1 MLHFRFNISRF
12 WLAVKAPSFTR
23 PLVSRSIV
31 PAPLITFRLVS
42 SVAAIASIS
51 FSYAA
56 LADIDVYPP
65 NWWVG
70 METPNLELML
80 HGDGVANYSA
90 SIDSHVTLLDTKRL
104 DSENYL
110 FVTLNTKSAEAGSVV
125 ISLTA
130 PDGTSH
136 DVEYALNARNSNSQ
150 SRVGF
155 GPKDAIYL
163 IAPDRFANGDE
174 SNDSVDGYKDSL
186 NRTNKGGRHGG
197 DIQGIINN
205 LDYIA
210 EMGFTQIWSMPLL
223 ENAMDAYSY
232 HGYSTTDYYKI
243 DPRYGTNGQYQE
255 LSEKASEKDVG
266 LIMDMV
272 LNHIGSGHPWMEDKP
287 SDDWLNNK
295 GVFVGT
301 THKRDS
307 LHDPH
312 AIQSDID
319 AFSDGWF
326 VPSMPDLNQRNP
338 HLANYL
344 IQNAV
349 WWVEFANL
357 SGIRVDTY
365 SYSDKDFLS
374 AWTSRLMQEY
384 PNLNIVGEEW
394 SINPAITAYW
404 QAGSHR
410 HDDYVSALP
419 SVMDFALQNAV
430 AEGLT
435 SKEGWNTGLTSIYET
450 LATDFLYGEPNN
462 LVIFADNHDMSR
474 VYSQVDEDINRWDMT
489 MTFYLTSRG
498 IPQVFYG
505 TEILMSNPNT
515 EDHGIIRSDFPGG
528 WSSDAKNAFTGEG
541 LTDKERWAQSRIKQL
556 LSLRQDYPAV
566 FEGSFKHYAPV
577 DGVYAYTRQ
586 ANEVS
591 NDTSDIK
598 DKNVKSK
605 SPVILVILNK
615 NDKASTVNMNKYKVV
630 IDGRKNMTRLKD
642 DKIFAAN
649 ETVTLA
655 PMSASV
661 FIVN

>member
-1 MLHFRFNISRF
+1 MLHFRFNISRI
-12 WLAVKAPSFTR
+12 WLAVKAPSFIR
-23 PLVSRSIV
+23 HLVSRSFV
-31 PAPLITFRLVS
+31 PAPLVTSRLVS
-42 SVAAIASIS
+42 SVAAMASLS

-70 METPNLELML
+70 MEKSNVELML

-90 SIDSHVTLLDTKRL
+90 STDSSDVTLVDTTRL

-110 FVTLNTKSAEAGSVV
+110 FVTLNTKSAEAGNIN

-130 PDGTSH
+130 SDGTSQ
-136 DVEYALNARNSNSQ
+136 EIKYALNARNPNSQ

-174 SNDSVDGYKDSL
+174 TNDSVDGYKDSL

-197 DIQGIINN
+197 DIQGIIDN

-243 DPRYGTNGQYQE
+243 DPRYGSNAQYQE
-255 LSEKASEKDVG
+255 LSEKAAEHGVG

-272 LNHIGSGHPWMEDKP
+272 LNHIGSGHPWVEDKP

-301 THKRDS
+301 THKRYS

-374 AWTSRLMQEY
+374 AWTTRLMEEY

-394 SINPAITAYW
+394 SVNPAITAYW

-474 VYSQVDEDINRWDMT
+474 VYSQVDEDINHWDMT

-577 DGVYAYTRQ
+577 DSVYAYARQ
-586 ANEVS
+586 AIGVNKD
-591 NDTSDIK
+591 NH

-630 IDGRKNMTRLKD
+630 IDGRKNMIRLKD
-642 DKIFAAN
+642 DKIFAAS

-655 PMSASV
+655 PMSANV
-661 FIVN
+661 FIVK

>member
-1 MLHFRFNISRF
+1 LHFRFNITRI

-23 PLVSRSIV
+23 PLVSSSFV
-31 PAPLITFRLVS
+31 PAPLVTSRLVN
-42 SVAAIASIS
+42 SVTAIASLS
-51 FSYAA
+51 FSYTA
-56 LADIDVYPP
+56 LAYIDVYPP

-70 METPNLELML
+70 MEKSNVELML

-90 SIDSHVTLLDTKRL
+90 STDSSDVTLVDTTRL

-110 FVTLNTKSAEAGSVV
+110 FVTLNTKNAKAGSIV

-130 PDGTSH
+130 PDGASH
-136 DVEYALNARNSNSQ
+136 DIEYALNARNPNSQ

-155 GPKDAIYL
+155 SPKDAIYL

-197 DIQGIINN
+197 DIQGIIDN

-243 DPRYGTNGQYQE
+243 DPRYGTNAQYQE

-272 LNHIGSGHPWMEDKP
+272 LNHIGSGHPWVEDKP

-374 AWTSRLMQEY
+374 AWTTRLMKEY

-394 SINPAITAYW
+394 SVNPAITAYW

-419 SVMDFALQNAV
+419 SVMDFALQSAV

-515 EDHGIIRSDFPGG
+515 EDHGIIRRDFPGG
-528 WSSDAKNAFTGEG
+528 WPSDSKNAFTGEG

-566 FEGSFKHYAPV
+566 FEGSFRHYAPV
-577 DGVYAYTRQ
+577 DGVYAYARQ
-586 ANEVS
+586 AVDVNKDS
-591 NDTSDIK
+591 SDTR

-605 SPVILVILNK
+605 SPAILVILNK
-615 NDKASTVNMNKYKVV
+615 NDKASTVNMNKYNVV

-642 DKIFAAN
+642 DTIFAAN

-655 PMSASV
+655 PMSANV

>member
-1 MLHFRFNISRF
+1 MLHFRFNISRI
-12 WLAVKAPSFTR
+12 WLAVKAPSFIR
-23 PLVSRSIV
+23 HLVSRSFV
-31 PAPLITFRLVS
+31 PAPLVTSRLVS
-42 SVAAIASIS
+42 SVAAIASLS

-70 METPNLELML
+70 MEKSNVELML

-90 SIDSHVTLLDTKRL
+90 STDSSDVTLVDTTRL

-110 FVTLNTKSAEAGSVV
+110 FVTLNTKSAEAGNIN

-130 PDGTSH
+130 SDGTSQ
-136 DVEYALNARNSNSQ
+136 EIKYALNARNPNSQ

-174 SNDSVDGYKDSL
+174 TNDSVDGYKDSL

-197 DIQGIINN
+197 DIQGIIDN

-243 DPRYGTNGQYQE
+243 DPRYGSNAQYQE
-255 LSEKASEKDVG
+255 LSEKAAEHGVG

-272 LNHIGSGHPWMEDKP
+272 LNHIGSGHPWVEDKP

-301 THKRDS
+301 THKRYS

-374 AWTSRLMQEY
+374 AWTTRLMEEY

-394 SINPAITAYW
+394 SVNPAITAYW

-474 VYSQVDEDINRWDMT
+474 VYSQVDEDINHWDMT

-577 DGVYAYTRQ
+577 DSVYAYARQ
-586 ANEVS
+586 AIGVNKD
-591 NDTSDIK
+591 NH

-630 IDGRKNMTRLKD
+630 IDGRKNMIRLKD
-642 DKIFAAN
+642 DKIFAAS

-655 PMSASV
+655 PMSANV
-661 FIVN
+661 FIVK